1 MSKAATYI
9 CQRAAHAI
17 LPETLRISTDG
28 LFYINSFIDE
38 FLFMLLTT
46 TKPIHVLNIKTNIQ
60 LKFLPNTLGRNA
72 LIEADVELMEATACK
87 QGTEYEISAIQTA
100 CAQHCTLSDYK
111 SPSSD
116 TVVIYLTAIVE
127 HMAEYLLASIADQ
140 TEGDY
145 IRVRD
150 VLIGLSN
157 DSKVNHL
164 FHKMNL
170 KKQLQKKVTPT
181 ALLSIHNETKFES
194 SSTIHSSTA
203 SSRKSIDSDTSSKS
217 SKKRFSFFHSNKK
230 KTRQSNPPSFP
241 TNTLSSPHPSPLATD
256 FECLFQSGQTK
267 KVSLTPSR
275 LKSIEITQEQP
286 APVCTPP
293 LTPASS
299 LASRPSQR
307 SRQSVILEEE
317 TIERPSSSVFKR
329 ISVGTRPPSFH
340 ECLITKQDE
349 FSKSKIENQGLVY
362 LVPSTLRHR
371 VKTTH
376 RACQTEDT
384 IEEDDQEEWLIE
396 DCNNKDEE
404 YAVEWLLG
412 FN

>member
-9 CQRAAHAI
+9 CQRVAHAI

-38 FLFMLLTT
+38 FLFMLLTA
-46 TKPIHVLNIKTNIQ
+46 TKPIHVLNIKSNIQ
-60 LKFLPNTLGRNA
+60 LKLLPNNLGRNA
-72 LIEADVELMEATACK
+72 LIEADVELMEATSCK
-87 QGTEYEISAIQTA
+87 QGTEYEISDIQTA

-116 TVVIYLTAIVE
+116 AVIIYLTAIVE
-127 HMAEYLLASIADQ
+127 HMAEYLLTSIADQ

-157 DSKVNHL
+157 DPKVNHL

-170 KKQLQKKVTPT
+170 KKQLQKKVNINLNTPT
-181 ALLSIHNETKFES
+181 TLSSIHNETKFES
-194 SSTIHSSTA
+194 SSTIHSSAA
-203 SSRKSIDSDTSSKS
+203 SSRKSIDSDTSCKS
-217 SKKRFSFFHSNKK
+217 SKKRFSFFNTSKK
-230 KTRQSNPPSFP
+230 KNRQSNQPSLP

-267 KVSLTPSR
+267 KVSLTPNR
-275 LKSIEITQEQP
+275 LKSIEITHQQP
-286 APVCTPP
+286 TPVCTPP

-340 ECLITKQDE
+340 ECLLKQDE

-371 VKTTH
+371 VKTVH
-376 RACQTEDT
+376 RSCQTEDT
-384 IEEDDQEEWLIE
+384 IEEDDKEEWFID
-396 DCNNKDEE
+396 DCNNNDEE
-404 YAVEWLLG
+404 HVVE
-412 FN
+412 